1 MDKTGQLP
9 YQEAGEAAYWGTL
22 LEALVRTEFTKRTG
36 IEVTHKHQLLRS
48 EEHPFMQANLD
59 GTCEHPDLGTCIF
72 EAKTASAYKAGEWED
87 AIPDEYQLQ
96 IQHYMAVTGYKAA
109 YIAVLIGGN
118 TFRWKF
124 IERDEELIAM
134 MIELEED
141 FWNHVQDGTPP
152 PLDGS
157 NASAKFLSER
167 FPNSKPHSQITLP
180 DAADALLRQ
189 YDAACE
195 QLEALT
201 EQKQEAEN
209 QLKQMMGENEVGTAE
224 GHIITWKNISQERL
238 DSRTLKAEH
247 TQKYVELNCLL
258 LRRNMNHKQLAR
270 AAGIT
275 PPVLS
280 SCLTGKRSFRLCE
293 VAAICQVLDI
303 PLTDISLYFSDGLTV
318 QGLPS

>member
-1 MDKTGQLP
+1 MDKTSQLP

-180 DAADALLRQ
+180 DAAEALLRQ

-201 EQKQEAEN
+201 AQKQEAEN

-247 TQKYVELNCLL
+247 PSLYQKYANKTSY
-258 LRRNMNHKQLAR
+258 RRFSIR
-270 AAGIT
+270 AA
-275 PPVLS
+275 V
-280 SCLTGKRSFRLCE
+280 
-293 VAAICQVLDI
+293 
-303 PLTDISLYFSDGLTV
+303 
-318 QGLPS
+318 